1 MFHHVVLIK
10 FKAPLD
16 ARGRAFIEGECETL
30 RKSIPGLRTLQFVEN
45 VADRSRGYTHA
56 FESTFD
62 DAAAHDL
69 YQAHESHKPL
79 KQFLGELGV
88 EVVVLDHDF

>member
-10 FKAPLD
+10 FKTPL
-16 ARGRAFIEGECETL
+16 AAGSRAFIEREGETL
-30 RKSIPGLRTLQFVEN
+30 RKSINGLRSMLFVDN

-56 FESTFD
+56 IETIFD
-62 DAAAHDL
+62 NAAAHDL
-69 YQAHESHKPL
+69 YQNSEAHKPL
-79 KQFLGELGV
+79 KQFMGEHAA